1 MPKNKALFP
10 AKDGLG
16 GWADPLDSHDDSKGM
31 GLNDLAVL
39 LVIAGCL
46 SSDPN
51 SEVPTVTNPTIGHSK
66 GLLIKGPQGYH
77 QWSLKNG
84 GWTIIFPIG
93 MLNFQGRTVKLQ
105 GGIPFAVDS

>member
-51 SEVPTVTNPTIGHSK
+51 SE
-66 GLLIKGPQGYH
+66 
-77 QWSLKNG
+77 
-84 GWTIIFPIG
+84 
-93 MLNFQGRTVKLQ
+93 FQR
-105 GGIPFAVDS
+105 